1 MALSGSEV
9 QSVGNR
15 IAVGLGNGRHGGFFG
30 NVLAD
35 QAVEIFVASPF
46 PGMVGGSEV
55 AL

>member
-9 QSVGNR
+9 QSGSNGVT
-15 IAVGLGNGRHGGFFG
+15 VGLCDGTHGNLFR

-35 QAVEIFVASPF
+35 QAVEILVGSAF
-46 PGMVGGSEV
+46 PRMVRSSEV